1 MNSLKRAIRYSL
13 MPHELGYCGPD
24 CNESKSKIILRDYLS
39 GENYPEE
46 KIRELLDEFIGAVS
60 YYKLIAEKNNID
72 DYYDEKVVEA
82 YWLGNDLLEN
92 VSVDDLKEMIL
103 NDFVGAGRLSKD
115 KAQEI
120 IGRLPEIAYAHHTF
134 HVFFIGAVTNRVK
147 LEGENKD
154 KCRPSWA
161 KVIGEAEEP
170 GKLNPAPFNPIHPRD
185 KPQGIPERC
194 WIKVKISKLFSD
206 EETAEADV
214 IWDKVFVPELKM
226 GDIVS
231 CHWGRISEKITRGQ
245 LDNLIKYTGINY
257 KALMGDN

>member
-1 MNSLKRAIRYSL
+1 

-72 DYYDEKVVEA
+72 DYYDGRVVEA

-92 VSVDDLKEMIL
+92 VSVEDLKAMIL
-103 NDFVGAGRLSKD
+103 RDFVGEGRLSKD
-115 KAQEI
+115 RAREI
-120 IGRLPEIAYAHHTF
+120 IGRLPETAYAHHTF

-161 KVIGEAEEP
+161 EVIGESKEP